1 MTSSTPSDSAQ
12 QPEKTSAQAAEAPAK
27 APAKGPWDL
36 PDVSGLVVGVLGG
49 TGPQGKGLAF
59 RLAKAGQKVII
70 GSRAAE
76 RAQAAAEELGHGV
89 EGADNAETARR
100 SDIVIVAVPWD
111 GHGKTLESLR
121 EELAGKLVVDCVN
134 PLGFDKQ
141 GAYALKPEEGSAA
154 QQAAALLPD
163 SRVTAAFHHLSA
175 VLLQDP
181 EIDEIDTDV
190 MVLGEV
196 RADVEIVQALAGRI
210 PGMRGIFAG
219 RLRNAHQVESLVAN
233 LISVNRRY
241 KAHAG
246 LRVTDV

>member
-1 MTSSTPSDSAQ
+1 MTDT
-12 QPEKTSAQAAEAPAK
+12 EKKPAPA
-27 APAKGPWDL
+27 PRDPWDL

-49 TGPQGKGLAF
+49 TGDQGRGLAYRF
-59 RLAKAGQKVII
+59 ARAGQKVII

-76 RAQAAAEELGHGV
+76 RARTAADELGFGV
-89 EGADNAETARR
+89 EGADNTECARR
-100 SDIVIVAVPWD
+100 SDIVIVAVPWE
-111 GHGKTLESLR
+111 GHAATLQALR
-121 EELAGKLVVDCVN
+121 EELRGKLVIDCVN

-154 QQAAALLPD
+154 QQAAELLPE

-181 EIDEIDTDV
+181 EVERIDTDV
-190 MVLGEV
+190 MVLGEK
-196 RADVEIVQALAGRI
+196 RADTDVVQALTALV
-210 PGMRGIFAG
+210 PGMRGVFAG
-219 RLRNAHQVESLVAN
+219 RLRNAHQVEALVAN

-246 LRVTDV
+246 LRVTDVER

>member
-1 MTSSTPSDSAQ
+1 MTSTDSAS
-12 QPEKTSAQAAEAPAK
+12 TDRAQK
-27 APAKGPWDL
+27 APAKDPWDL

-49 TGPQGKGLAF
+49 TGPQGKGLAY

-70 GSRAAE
+70 GSRAAD
-76 RAQAAAEELGHGV
+76 RAQSAADELGLGV
-89 EGADNAETARR
+89 EGADNAECARR

-154 QQAAALLPD
+154 EQAAALLPD

-190 MVLGEV
+190 MVLGEE
-196 RADVEIVQALAGRI
+196 RADVEVVQALAGRI
-210 PGMRGIFAG
+210 PGMRGVFSG